1 MQDLRARF
9 VVGMPDL
16 HRAASV
22 AAVNEFEIVDAVAV
36 GGTVVV
42 VVVVVVVEAVDEI
55 AAWAVVGV
63 AGAADSR
70 VFGRCFV
77 VAPFLMKL
85 EAVADF
91 RSVFQL

>member
-1 MQDLRARF
+1 
-9 VVGMPDL
+9 MPDL

-22 AAVNEFEIVDAVAV
+22 AAVNEFEIVDAVVV

-42 VVVVVVVEAVDEI
+42 VVAVVVEAVDEI
-55 AAWAVVGV
+55 AAWAAVGV

-77 VAPFLMKL
+77 VAPFLMKP